1 MACRVDF
8 YVQATEAPKGHLT
21 LACRVTEKA
30 YQAGHRIYLRCEDAQ
45 QAAQLDEL
53 LWTFSQS
60 SFVPHQL
67 VSTGRSD
74 APVTIGHTPPNSG
87 DAEVIVSLAEEPIPD
102 LGGFARLAEIVGH
115 DSTQRE
121 SGRKRYRFYREQGLD
136 PVTHEIRL

>member
-60 SFVPHQL
+60 IFVPHPL
-67 VSTGRSD
+67 ASSGRSD
-74 APVTIGHTPPNSG
+74 APVTIGHTPPSSEQ
-87 DAEVIVSLAEEPIPD
+87 AEVIVSLAEEPIPD
-102 LGGFARLAEIVGH
+102 VDGFARVAEIVGH
-115 DSTQRE
+115 DNTQRE
-121 SGRKRYRFYREQGLD
+121 SGRKRFRFYREQGLD

>member
-8 YVQATEAPKGHLT
+8 YVQAAEAPKGHLT
-21 LACRVTEKA
+21 LACRVTAKA
-30 YQAGHRIYLRCEDAQ
+30 DQAGHRIYLRCEDAQ
-45 QAAQLDEL
+45 QANELDEL

-67 VSTGRSD
+67 VSSGRSD
-74 APVTIGHTPPNSG
+74 APVTIGHTPPKSE
-87 DAEVIVSLAEEPIPD
+87 DTEVIVSLTHEPIPD
-102 LGGFARLAEIVGH
+102 MGRFARIAEIVGH

>member
-8 YVQATEAPKGHLT
+8 YVQAAEAPKGHLT

-30 YQAGHRIYLRCEDAQ
+30 YQAGHRIYLHCDDAQ
-45 QAAQLDEL
+45 QANELDEL

-67 VSTGRSD
+67 VSSGRSD
-74 APVTIGHTPPNSG
+74 APVTIGHTPPKSE
-87 DAEVIVSLAEEPIPD
+87 DTEVIVSLADEPIPD
-102 LGGFARLAEIVGH
+102 VGGFVRIAEIVGY
-115 DSTQRE
+115 DSTRRE

>member
-8 YVQATEAPKGHLT
+8 YVQAAEAPKGHLT

-45 QAAQLDEL
+45 QANELDEL

-67 VSTGRSD
+67 VSSGRSD
-74 APVTIGHTPPNSG
+74 APVTIGHTPPSSG
-87 DAEVIVSLAEEPIPD
+87 EAEVIVSLAEEPIPD

-115 DSTQRE
+115 DSMQRE

>member
-8 YVQATEAPKGHLT
+8 YVQATGAAQGYLM

-30 YQAGHRIYLRCEDAQ
+30 YQAGHRIYLRCQDED
-45 QAAQLDEL
+45 QASQVDEL

-67 VSTGRSD
+67 SSSGRSE
-74 APVTIGHTPPNSG
+74 APVTIGYGSPSNE
-87 DAEVIVSLAEEPIPD
+87 DAQVIVSLADEPVTD
-102 LGGFARLAEIVGH
+102 FDGFARVAEIVG
-115 DSTQRE
+115 SESAQRD
-121 SGRKRYRFYREQGLD
+121 SGRKRFRFYRKQGLD

>member
-8 YVQATEAPKGHLT
+8 YVQATGAPQGHLT

-30 YQAGHRIYLRCEDAQ
+30 YQAGHRIYVQCQDKD
-45 QAAQLDEL
+45 QASKMDEL

-67 VSTGRSD
+67 SSSGQSE
-74 APVTIGHTPPNSG
+74 APVTIGYGPPSNEN
-87 DAEVIVSLAEEPIPD
+87 AQVIVSLADEPIAD
-102 LGGFARLAEIVGH
+102 FGGFARVAEIVGGE
-115 DSTQRE
+115 SAQRD
-121 SGRKRYRFYREQGLD
+121 SGRKRFRFYRDQGLD

>member
-8 YVQATEAPKGHLT
+8 YVQAAEAPKGHLT

-45 QAAQLDEL
+45 QANELDEL

-67 VSTGRSD
+67 ASSGRSD
-74 APVTIGHTPPNSG
+74 APVTIGHTPPKSE
-87 DAEVIVSLAEEPIPD
+87 DTEVIVSLADEPIPD
-102 LGGFARLAEIVGH
+102 VGGFTRIAEIVGH
-115 DSTQRE
+115 DSTRRE

>member
-8 YVQATEAPKGHLT
+8 YVQVAGTSQGHLT

-30 YQAGHRIYLRCEDAQ
+30 YQAGHRIYLRCQNED
-45 QAAQLDEL
+45 QANQMDAL

-67 VSTGRSD
+67 STSGRSD
-74 APVTIGHTPPNSG
+74 ALVTIGHARPSNK
-87 DAEVIVSLAEEPIPD
+87 DAQVVVSLADAPVTDFDE
-102 LGGFARLAEIVGH
+102 FARVAEIVGGE
-115 DSTQRE
+115 SAQRD
-121 SGRKRYRFYREQGLD
+121 SGRKRFRFYRDQGLD

>member
-30 YQAGHRIYLRCEDAQ
+30 YQAGHRIYLRCENAQ

-67 VSTGRSD
+67 ASSGRSD
-74 APVTIGHTPPNSG
+74 APVTIGHTPPSSEQA
-87 DAEVIVSLAEEPIPD
+87 DVIVSLAEEPIPD
-102 LGGFARLAEIVGH
+102 VEGCARVAEIVGH
-115 DSTQRE
+115 DNTQRE
-121 SGRKRYRFYREQGLD
+121 IGRKRFRFYREKGLD